1 MASSGTIGKFNTG
14 GNDYLVAS
22 TAFATCSTAA
32 NIAAKVAT
40 IQDGAGFTLID
51 GITVHV
57 YFENTNTANNATLN
71 VNNTGAKRIFF
82 GLTWDSQASV
92 GVTPADSWVYGAVVS
107 LTYYSHIDEFSN
119 NFEGW
124 FINSIAPAIFPVI
137 VTITNEAMTT
147 GTANKTAFNILMAI
161 SNGQVPIALI
171 SVSGTYLCC
180 NLVYAG
186 YPMGAN
192 VAVFGYQC
200 NSASI
205 LTHLG
210 FHQATIVIDNDGAAT
225 IEWTNFIQDVT
236 VNGSS
241 VVANTVSGKT
251 VASITAVTDVTV
263 NGTSVVSSGTAS
275 ITVPTVSNTYNG
287 SSTDAMSGIAVAE
300 AIGTVSGV
308 TDVQVDGTS
317 VVDSDGVAE
326 IPTEVYNAETSTDYG
341 YSIQQAFDA
350 GKIVYYDITS
360 NNISSF
366 TCYRNGTQV
375 STNLYD
381 FYGRYIL
388 TQASN
393 DYTDGEG
400 SASGTFYFTR
410 TDNNASP
417 DTVPYQFTMYL
428 FDDYGAWNTQEI
440 YKVSS
445 VRDVTVN
452 GVSVLSDGSALIT
465 GDLTDTK
472 NTAGST
478 DTSSKIYLVGA
489 TSQAANPQTYSDNQV
504 YATNGQLDAN
514 KVRVAETATIQWN
527 STDSSLDFVFA

>member
-32 NIAAKVAT
+32 NTSAKVAT
-40 IQDGAGFTLID
+40 IQDSASFTAIE
-51 GITVHV
+51 GITVQV
-57 YFENTNTANNATLN
+57 LFTYSNTAESPTLN
-71 VNNTGAKRIFF
+71 INSTGAYPIYMATGVVP
-82 GLTWDSQASV
+82 GLFAAS
-92 GVTPADSWVYGAVVS
+92 SWSAGSIVS
-107 LTYYSHIDEFSN
+107 FTLHN
-119 NFEGW
+119 NFWYMNDVKEDI
-124 FINSIAPAIFPVI
+124 FIIHVSDYDGQVTVQESSAELTNAVSRGAIPVI
-137 VTITNEAMTT
+137 VWSDIDTTVAMIAQPQNLVFIQAFVAVNY
-147 GTANKTAFNILMAI
+147 ANLIDINTLGAN
-161 SNGQVPIALI
+161 SNGSLGVYVVYWVGSQVPPTGI
-171 SVSGTYLCC
+171 SFQYGVENRNNKVTSISQSSTNTEYPSAAAVYSYVAGLLSNYVS
-180 NLVYAG
+180 
-186 YPMGAN
+186 
-192 VAVFGYQC
+192 
-200 NSASI
+200 
-205 LTHLG
+205 
-210 FHQATIVIDNDGAAT
+210 
-225 IEWTNFIQDVT
+225 DVT
-236 VNGSS
+236 V
-241 VVANTVSGKT
+241 
-251 VASITAVTDVTV
+251 D
-263 NGTSVVSSGTAS
+263 GTSVVSSG
-275 ITVPTVSNTYNG
+275 
-287 SSTDAMSGIAVAE
+287 VA
-300 AIGTVSGV
+300 A
-308 TDVQVDGTS
+308 
-317 VVDSDGVAE
+317 

-393 DYTDGEG
+393 DYTGGEG
-400 SASGTFYFTR
+400 STSGNFYFTR

-417 DTVPYQFTMYL
+417 DTVPYQFTMFL
-428 FDDYGAWNTQEI
+428 FDDYGAWNTWEI

-478 DTSSKIYLVGA
+478 DTSSKIFLIGA
-489 TSQAANPQTYSDNQV
+489 TTQAANPQTYSDNQV